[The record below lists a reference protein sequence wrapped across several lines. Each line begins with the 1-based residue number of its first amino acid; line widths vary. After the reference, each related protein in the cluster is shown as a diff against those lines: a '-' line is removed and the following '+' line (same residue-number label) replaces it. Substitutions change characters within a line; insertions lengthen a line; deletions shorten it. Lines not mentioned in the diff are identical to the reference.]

1 MVDGDKSDDI
11 PGVRGIGV
19 KTLIKEF
26 PLLVEDR
33 EFNTKDLID
42 MAKSRNTRIS
52 KMIQDNE
59 LIIKRNYLLMQLGI
73 LISKIKQN

>member
-1 MVDGDKSDDI
+1 MLTCRVIDGDKSDDI

-33 EFNTKDLID
+33 EFNTKDLLD
-42 MAKSRNTRIS
+42 MASSRNTRIS

-59 LIIKRNYLLMQLGI
+59 MIIKNRF
-73 LISKIKQN
+73 

>member
-1 MVDGDKSDDI
+1 MLTCRVVDGDKSDEYH
-11 PGVRGIGV
+11 GVRGIGV

-52 KMIQDNE
+52 K
-59 LIIKRNYLLMQLGI
+59 
-73 LISKIKQN
+73 